1 MLLLSMRSN
10 CKMRTLC
17 IRIEFLNFRRLSNL
31 TIANIVISTHH
42 TVKGRIIW
50 SIAGKI
56 GSVDILMTINQDL
69 WWVWVSNKGVGGYRW
84 CQWRSRDKLI
94 LIRMKLCKR
103 VKNCSNSIFM
113 THIKVIIT
121 RKMIWRIRIIS
132 KAAPLKI
139 VESSIIVPIKNLL
152 INP

>member
-1 MLLLSMRSN
+1 MRNN
-10 CKMRTLC
+10 CKMRMLC
-17 IRIEFLNFRRLSNL
+17 IRIESLNFRRLSNR
-31 TIANIVISTHH
+31 TIANIVTSIHH
-42 TVKGRIIW
+42 TVKSRIIW

-56 GSVDILMTINQDL
+56 DSVDISMTINQGL
-69 WWVWVSNKGVGGYRW
+69 WWVWVGSKEVGGYRW

-113 THIKVIIT
+113 TPIKVIIT